1 MTNKRGKFECSTY
14 RLERN
19 WVEPS
24 FDWQLIEIEKV
35 VFVEVIGDSRGD
47 KVRSMGYEFG
57 ILEWKVQVDA
67 GKCPAQWLIPK
78 VVSLDQTFL
87 TNDPEQRS
95 DVSYYLVSDLSDLE
109 EQIIKISTEGQKE
122 REKINKQVLLFF
134 EERKKNYHLI
144 SLNSLKQNALLLHFC
159 WFNQGSF
166 I

>member
-1 MTNKRGKFECSTY
+1 
-14 RLERN
+14 
-19 WVEPS
+19 
-24 FDWQLIEIEKV
+24 
-35 VFVEVIGDSRGD
+35 
-47 KVRSMGYEFG
+47 MGYEFG

-134 EERKKNYHLI
+134 EERKNYHLI
-144 SLNSLKQNALLLHFC
+144 SLNSLKQKRSSTSFLLIQSRIFHLKSKSIRKINKIVSKIGEILRDSKERRLDF
-159 WFNQGSF
+159 S
-166 I
+166 